1 MVDGDGAQPFTI
13 PLADLTPGQTYHY
26 RVTAENLDGSI
37 ATADATFV
45 APVPPLDAPPMVTGP
60 LSSRS
65 RDVTYDPGAGVTS
78 AEIEIRGGGVS
89 APVVVGDAAPLGEAV
104 IQLPDADGTYQVRV
118 VRHGAATTTSADVPV
133 VLDRTPPSLAGVG
146 LQVTP
151 AVSAD
156 PQRSVTFQPPAD
168 AVSAEAQVLD
178 AGGAPVG
185 DPVPLL
191 GTGGSVRLG
200 PGDGTYRVE
209 VTFARRRRQHG
220 ERAVRRPRARLEPG
234 RHARYPRHARH
245 ARARPARPARPAASL
260 PAAARPEAERPAA

>member
-78 AEIEIRGGGVS
+78 AEIEIRGRRPRDADRRGRRRRRS
-89 APVVVGDAAPLGEAV
+89 ARPRSP
-104 IQLPDADGTYQVRV
+104 LPDADGTYQVRV
-118 VRHGAATTTSADVPV
+118 VRHGAGTTTSADVAV

-151 AVSAD
+151 AVSD
-156 PQRSVTFQPPAD
+156 RSA
-168 AVSAEAQVLD
+168 SA
-178 AGGAPVG
+178 
-185 DPVPLL
+185 
-191 GTGGSVRLG
+191 R
-200 PGDGTYRVE
+200 
-209 VTFARRRRQHG
+209 
-220 ERAVRRPRARLEPG
+220 
-234 RHARYPRHARH
+234 
-245 ARARPARPARPAASL
+245 
-260 PAAARPEAERPAA
+260 